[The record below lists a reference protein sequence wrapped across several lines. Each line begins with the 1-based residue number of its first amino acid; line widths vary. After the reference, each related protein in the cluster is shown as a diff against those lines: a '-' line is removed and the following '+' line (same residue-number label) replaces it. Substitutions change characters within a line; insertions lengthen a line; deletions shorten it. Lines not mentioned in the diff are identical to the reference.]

1 MEENTKNQSD
11 RRYYLF
17 AMRIVGDFGATI
29 AIPVVALVLLG
40 RYIDHRYNNSGYLF
54 TLIGFAVAALVSA
67 KIIYKKAK
75 KYGQDYQNLK

>member
-1 MEENTKNQSD
+1 MEENPKNQSD

>member
-1 MEENTKNQSD
+1 MEEKKKKQSD

-54 TLIGFAVAALVSA
+54 TLIGFAVSALVSA